1 MKMTQNEIR
10 EAALNISLMREGNKP
25 RTERID
31 REAKQ
36 RIDDKWYQW
45 QLRKIE
51 EGELILSSPP
61 NYGFTRRCE

>member
-1 MKMTQNEIR
+1 MTQNEIR

-25 RTERID
+25 CTERID

-45 QLRKIE
+45 QLRQIHE
-51 EGELILSSPP
+51 DGLMLSPP
-61 NYGFTRRCE
+61 PSLGFTQRCK